1 MSSSK
6 QKLVIVALG
15 GLSGVA
21 GAWTYYRRRDGEGRK
36 SQKQPSKVENLDLNL
51 KQVQV
56 IFRHGAR
63 TPLHL
68 IPAIEEAT
76 YDKKKWKKSFPPTIY
91 DYEVLNIDGKQAPD
105 SKYEEY
111 YKKLGLLK
119 GGCPHGMLTYL
130 GQVQTYNLGRRLR
143 KYYIG
148 KLPGR
153 LMSEFDPDLVY
164 LRTTNMNRTKDSLRC
179 VLAGVFGAEQLQE
192 HTEKTGQKITFYTAT
207 QESEHLFPN
216 PHTCPVL
223 KRINRAA
230 IVDGVDLPE
239 FLEDRQEIEKVLG
252 MSGKDWKSKIH
263 FISARDDLAA
273 RAAHGLHIPKVL
285 VPYVTKITENAVQ
298 MFSYSFIGQ
307 HELQNDIASN
317 LSSGRMLELFRNAL
331 RDFISD
337 TRPVRLYLYSAH
349 DSSLM
354 ALLLALKLDDKHW
367 PPFASD
373 LLFEL
378 YQCNNTKQY
387 YVIVRYN
394 GEAVVLPKLAKK
406 YVSIGQESAVP
417 LKYFMKYLNEEKV
430 MESKEY
436 RKVCESNILD
446 IIAEEIEKREGLAK
460 EEETE
465 AEEMSDNP
473 AGM

>member
-1 MSSSK
+1 MSSSRK
-6 QKLVIVALG
+6 KLVLVALG
-15 GLSGVA
+15 GLAGVT
-21 GAWTYYRRRDGEGRK
+21 GAWTYFRQRDDTDRHPRK
-36 SQKQPSKVENLDLNL
+36 KKVEDIDLSL

-68 IPAIEEAT
+68 IPGIEEAT
-76 YDKKKWKKSFPPTIY
+76 YDKKKWKKPFPPTVY
-91 DYEVLNIDGKQAPD
+91 DYEVLNIDGKEAPD

-143 KYYIG
+143 KCYMG

-179 VLAGVFGAEQLQE
+179 VLAGIFGAEQLQE
-192 HTEKTGQKITFYTAT
+192 YSEKNGKKVTFYTSE
-207 QESEHLFPN
+207 QEDEHLFPN

-239 FLEDRQEIEKVLG
+239 FLEERLEIEKVLG
-252 MSGKDWKSKIH
+252 LKGNDWKHKIH
-263 FISARDDLAA
+263 FISARDDLVA
-273 RAAHGLHIPKVL
+273 RSAHGLPIPKVL

-298 MFSYSFIGQ
+298 LFTYSFIGQ

-317 LSSGRMLELFRNAL
+317 LSSGRMLEQFRNAI
-331 RDFISD
+331 RDFVIEK
-337 TRPVRLYLYSAH
+337 RPVRLFLYSAH

-378 YQCNNTKQY
+378 HQCNNSKEY

-394 GEAVVLPKLAKK
+394 GEAVVLPKLKK
-406 YVSIGQESAVP
+406 RYVEIGQESAVP
-417 LKYFMKYLNEEKV
+417 LKYFMRYLNEEKV
-430 MESKEY
+430 MEAREY

-446 IIAEEIEKREGLAK
+446 IIAEEIEKREGLK
-460 EEETE
+460 IEDTE
-465 AEEMSDNP
+465 AEEMTDRP